1 MDLLELNYKLILP
14 LIPIVLLYYFYN
26 KKINFGY
33 FKDKSVLIT
42 GASSGIGKSIADIL
56 NKNSNCELHLFA
68 RSFENSNTGKVFKYK
83 CDCSDYLSL
92 EKIINEIEY
101 IDIVINCAGA
111 GDWKFL
117 QEMDINEIQGCLNAP
132 LISSLNLTHL
142 TLPKMIKN
150 NEGQMIF
157 VQSPVV
163 LQTWRSCTAY
173 SVSRWGMRGLTES
186 LRADLYNTN
195 ISISEVILG
204 RTESNYFKNNKNAD
218 KRFPKIGNIINKI
231 TPDEAALCVL
241 KSTQTQKSYTYYP
254 FMLEVVVYINYLFP
268 SIVRYITYKTSWH
281 N

>member
-1 MDLLELNYKLILP
+1 MDLLELNYKLIIP

-33 FKDKSVLIT
+33 FKDKSILIT

-56 NKNSNCELHLFA
+56 DKNSNCELHLFA

-83 CDCSDYLSL
+83 CDCSDYQLL

-163 LQTWRSCTAY
+163 LQAWRSCTAY

-186 LRADLYNTN
+186 LKADLYNTN

-218 KRFPKIGNIINKI
+218 KRFPKIGNIINRI

-268 SIVRYITYKTSWH
+268 SIVRYLTYKTSWH

>member
-1 MDLLELNYKLILP
+1 MDLLGLNYKIIP
-14 LIPIVLLYYFYN
+14 IIPIVLLYYFYDN
-26 KKINFGY
+26 KLNLAY
-33 FKDKSVLIT
+33 FKNKSILIT

-56 NKNSNCELHLFA
+56 EKNVNCELHLFA
-68 RSFENSNTGKVFKYK
+68 RSFENIKTKKVAKYK
-83 CDCSDYLSL
+83 CDCSNYQSL
-92 EKIINEIEY
+92 KKIIDKIEY

-142 TLPKMIKN
+142 TLPKMIN
-150 NEGQMIF
+150 INEGQMIF

-163 LQTWRSCTAY
+163 LQPWRSCTAY
-173 SVSRWGMRGLTES
+173 SVSRWGMRGLSES

-204 RTESNYFKNNKNAD
+204 KTESNYFINNKNAD
-218 KRFPKIGNIINKI
+218 ERFPKIGNIINKI
-231 TPDEAALCVL
+231 TPEEAALCVL
-241 KSTQTQKSYTYYP
+241 KSAQTQKSYTYYP
-254 FMLEVVVYINYLFP
+254 FMMEVVVYINQIFP
-268 SIVRYITYKTSWH
+268 SIVRYLTYRTSWH

>member
-1 MDLLELNYKLILP
+1 MDLLKLNYKFIIP
-14 LIPIVLLYYFYN
+14 LIPILFLYIFYN
-26 KKINFGY
+26 RNLNFSY
-33 FKDKSVLIT
+33 FKDKSILIT
-42 GASSGIGKSIADIL
+42 GASSGIGKSISEIL

-68 RSFENSNTGKVFKYK
+68 RSFENNKNGKVNKYK

-92 EKIINEIEY
+92 KKIINEIDY

-117 QEMDINEIQGCLNAP
+117 HEMDINEIQGCLNAP

-142 TLPKMIKN
+142 TLPKMIKS

-163 LQTWRSCTAY
+163 LQPWRSCTAY